1 MPNWGYS
8 YTAQSER
15 EAMASGRDLRVSFK
29 EMVELLRE
37 IRGKKLS
44 EAYKILDEVI
54 AMKRAVPFRKYN
66 GGVPH
71 RRELS
76 NFKAGRYPVK
86 AAKLVKKILKSAEH
100 NAMNKDLDPDNLY
113 VKHAAAQMGMK
124 LKRFFPRAYG
134 RATPKVEQLVHV
146 EVVLEER
153 EEGEE

>member
-8 YTAQSER
+8 YAAQSEK

-44 EAYKILDEVI
+44 EAYRILDDVI
-54 AMKRAVPFRKYN
+54 ALRRAVPFRRYN

-71 RRELS
+71 RKGLHG
-76 NFKAGRYPVK
+76 FKAGRYPVK
-86 AAKLVKKILKSAEH
+86 AAKLVKKVLKSAEH
-100 NAMNKDLDPDNLY
+100 NAMNKDLDPENLY

-124 LKRFFPRAYG
+124 LRRFFPRAYG

-146 EVVLEER
+146 EIVLEER
-153 EEGEE
+153 EEAEG